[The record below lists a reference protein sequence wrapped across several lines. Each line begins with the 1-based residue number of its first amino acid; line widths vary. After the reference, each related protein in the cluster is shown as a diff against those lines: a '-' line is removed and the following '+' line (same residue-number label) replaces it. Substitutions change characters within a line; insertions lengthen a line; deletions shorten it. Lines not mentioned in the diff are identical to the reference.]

1 MNARMALSENWL
13 ALDSKSIGELFLWKI
28 AITVGT
34 APLKTHPAVIQRL
47 SDPGSTWHQ
56 IFEVWDA
63 PEIVRPGVPELP
75 LLGSPARRSF
85 TMFFM
90 F

>member
-1 MNARMALSENWL
+1 M
-13 ALDSKSIGELFLWKI
+13 KI

-85 TMFFM
+85 TMFFHVLTIHGRQKNGVVTIKCFFLGM
-90 F
+90 